1 MSRSEWKEFALR
13 ACALARSRGG
23 TVSLWLAMAVPVFLV
38 AGGVA
43 LNVGEAMLMRQR
55 VQLAA
60 DLAAQAGAISYGRD
74 VDAQRAA
81 GIAADVA
88 SLNGASVPVSR
99 SWNAASKTLTAGQ
112 ATVSLGAGVTD
123 ASRTAVTVTVA
134 RPMDLAFAALVG
146 TATRTVTATGVAEAW
161 NLPSG
166 GGSGS
171 GTCVLA
177 LHPSAAAAIRVDNMG
192 RIDNAGCD
200 IFANSTAAGT
210 GASAAI
216 YLNSGTLRGKTIAT
230 PGKACLSN
238 SGSNTVSPTIPNN
251 GCISPAA
258 APRADPFGALA
269 LPAPSQPPGCAV
281 NATYG
286 ACCIPPVTGTVGSY
300 NGAQTNVVNA
310 SYTAWQATTRTF
322 SPANGGV
329 FCGNTT
335 IGGNGATDS
344 FAPGVYYVINGN
356 LTFTNSNIV
365 SANGVSFVLIGRNG
379 GNPGAISWTNYSN
392 TMALTAPGSGP
403 TAGIVFW
410 QGCKADGTAPTNT
423 MAGGSTL
430 TMGGAFYAKCGAL
443 SMTNN
448 IQMNAA
454 SGATF
459 QVVARTIYVAG
470 SAGINASATAP
481 PATPAN
487 VALVR

>member
-1 MSRSEWKEFALR
+1 MPQAATLR
-13 ACALARSRGG
+13 RTAAVPLAACRAG
-23 TVSLWLAMAVPVFLV
+23 TVSLWLALAIPLFLV

-43 LNVGEAMLMRQR
+43 LNVGEALLARQR
-55 VQLAA
+55 VQTAA

-81 GIAADVA
+81 GVAADVA
-88 SLNGASVPVSR
+88 ELNGAVGAGAR
-99 SWNAASKTLTAGQ
+99 SWTAATKTLTAGQ
-112 ATVSLGAGVTD
+112 ATVSLGPGVTD
-123 ASRTAVTVTVA
+123 ATRTAVSVTVA
-134 RPMDLAFAALVG
+134 QPVALAFASLMG
-146 TATRTVTATGVAEAW
+146 TATRTVSATGVAEAW
-161 NLPSG
+161 NLPAA
-166 GGSGS
+166 GGSEA

-177 LHPSAAAAIRVDNMG
+177 LHPSATAAIRVDNMG

-200 IFANSTAAGT
+200 IFANSSAAGT
-210 GASAAI
+210 GANAAI
-216 YLNSGTLRGKTIAT
+216 YLNSGTLRGKSIAT

-251 GCISPAA
+251 SCISPGSAV
-258 APRADPFGALA
+258 RADPYGALA
-269 LPAPSQPPGCAV
+269 LPSPSQPAGCAV
-281 NATYG
+281 NAAYG
-286 ACCIPPVTGTVGSY
+286 ACCIPPVSGTVGSY
-300 NGAQTNVVNA
+300 NSAQTNVVNA
-310 SYTAWQATTRTF
+310 SYTAWQSTSRTF
-322 SPANGGV
+322 STANGGV

-392 TMALTAPGSGP
+392 TMALTAPSSGP

-430 TMGGAFYAKCGAL
+430 TMGGAFYAKCGPL

-448 IQMNAA
+448 VQMNAA

-459 QVVARTIYVAG
+459 RVVASTIYVAG
-470 SAGINASATAP
+470 SAGINAAASAPA
-481 PATPAN
+481 ATPAS

>member
-1 MSRSEWKEFALR
+1 MPPEAALR
-13 ACALARSRGG
+13 PDLFRPIAACRSGA
-23 TVSLWLAMAVPVFLV
+23 VSLWLAMAIPLFLV

-43 LNVGEAMLMRQR
+43 LNVGEAMLARQR

-60 DLAAQAGAISYGRD
+60 DLAVQAGAISYGRD

-81 GIAADVA
+81 GVAADVA
-88 SLNGASVPVSR
+88 ELNGAASASR
-99 SWNAASKTLTAGQ
+99 SWNAATKTMTAGQ
-112 ATVSLGAGVTD
+112 ATVTLSAGVTD
-123 ASRTAVTVTVA
+123 ASRTAVSVTVA
-134 RPMDLAFAALVG
+134 KPVDLAFASLMGALSRNVS
-146 TATRTVTATGVAEAW
+146 ATGVAEAW

-177 LHPSAAAAIRVDNMG
+177 LHPSAAGAIKADNMG

-210 GASAAI
+210 GVNAAI
-216 YLNSGTLRGKTIAT
+216 YLNSGTLRGKTIST

-251 GCISPAA
+251 SCISPGAA
-258 APRADPFGALA
+258 ARSDPYGALA
-269 LPAPSQPPGCAV
+269 LPSPSQPAGCSV

-300 NGAQTNVVNA
+300 NSAQTNVVNA
-310 SYTAWQATTRTF
+310 SYTAWQATSRSF
-322 SPANGGV
+322 NPGNGGV

-344 FAPGVYYVINGN
+344 FAPGIYYVINGN
-356 LTFTNSNIV
+356 LTFTNSNII
-365 SANGVSFVLIGRNG
+365 SANGVSFVLLGRNG

-392 TMALTAPGSGP
+392 TMALTAPASGP

-459 QVVARTIYVAG
+459 RVVASTIYVAG
-470 SAGINASATAP
+470 SAGINAAASAPAATA
-481 PATPAN
+481 AN

>member
-1 MSRSEWKEFALR
+1 MPPEAALR
-13 ACALARSRGG
+13 PDLFRPIAACRSGA
-23 TVSLWLAMAVPVFLV
+23 VSLWLAMAIPLFLV

-43 LNVGEAMLMRQR
+43 LNVGEAMLARQR

-60 DLAAQAGAISYGRD
+60 DLAVQAGAISYGRD

-81 GIAADVA
+81 GVAADVVE
-88 SLNGASVPVSR
+88 LNGAASASR
-99 SWNAASKTLTAGQ
+99 SWNAATRTMTAGQ
-112 ATVSLGAGVTD
+112 ATVTLSAGVTD
-123 ASRTAVTVTVA
+123 ASRTAVSVTVA
-134 RPMDLAFAALVG
+134 KPVDLAFASLMGALSRNVS
-146 TATRTVTATGVAEAW
+146 ATGVAEAW

-177 LHPSAAAAIRVDNMG
+177 LHPSAAGAIKADNMG

-210 GASAAI
+210 GVNAAI
-216 YLNSGTLRGKTIAT
+216 YLNSGTLRGKTIST

-251 GCISPAA
+251 SCISPGAA
-258 APRADPFGALA
+258 ARSDPYGALA
-269 LPAPSQPPGCAV
+269 LPSPSQPAGCSV

-300 NGAQTNVVNA
+300 NSAQTNVANA
-310 SYTAWQATTRTF
+310 SYTAWQATSRSF
-322 SPANGGV
+322 NVGNGGV

-344 FAPGVYYVINGN
+344 FAPGIYYVINGN
-356 LTFTNSNIV
+356 LTFTNSNII
-365 SANGVSFVLIGRNG
+365 SANGVSFVLLGRNG

-392 TMALTAPGSGP
+392 TMALTAPATGP

-430 TMGGAFYAKCGAL
+430 TMGGAFYARCGAL

-459 QVVARTIYVAG
+459 KVVASTIYVAG
-470 SAGINASATAP
+470 SAGINAAASA
-481 PATPAN
+481 PAATTAN